1 MKIKRVLNNNVVV
14 SLDGKGQE
22 IIVMGCGIAFQKK
35 PNDIVNKSKVEK
47 VFVLE
52 DQMMIGKFQQLLDE
66 VPMEYMTITDRI
78 IKYTEE
84 KFNKPIKDIVY
95 LSITDH
101 IYNSA
106 LRFKG
111 GVGLKNGLLWDIKR
125 LYKEEFEVGLYALTV
140 IQEEVG
146 IEFPE
151 DEAAYI
157 ATHIVNARLN
167 EEIPIVMNMTKMTQE
182 ILNIVKYHY
191 RMELDEESLAYSRFV
206 THLKFFA
213 QRLFNNKKYV
223 SQEDDELYN
232 IVKLKYKDAYECAK
246 KIDKFLELEYNYKL
260 THEEELYLIIHIER
274 VVEKHK

>member
-1 MKIKRVLNNNVVV
+1 
-14 SLDGKGQE
+14 
-22 IIVMGCGIAFQKK
+22 
-35 PNDIVNKSKVEK
+35 
-47 VFVLE
+47 
-52 DQMMIGKFQQLLDE
+52 
-66 VPMEYMTITDRI
+66 MEYMTITDRI
-78 IKYTEE
+78 IKYTEA
-84 KFNKPIKDIVY
+84 KFQKAINDIVY

-106 LRFKG
+106 LRFKA
-111 GVGLKNGLLWDIKR
+111 GVVLKNGLLWDIKR
-125 LYKEEFEVGLYALTV
+125 LYKEEFEVGLYALKV